1 MGDTA
6 SRFTSPT
13 PLNPQRLTPR
23 QLQQLLNHFGLNEL
37 SPSKARISLL
47 AFVRAFPGVLQGHAM
62 LLLPTLKEIARQ
74 QQVPPHPH
82 GMSFATLSSSSLV
95 ADNRMAPGI
104 MNGRC
109 NKANKKQVEAL
120 KIANSISLQEII
132 DSTSSCCSGE
142 APETEVLLMERMLG
156 RIARSFHP
164 PSLLLDENAHIRTA
178 LESLGG
184 VSLAPGRAPTLTS
197 SGSGS
202 LSSSDS
208 RRSITFVSLGCS
220 SRACVSLLQ
229 ILQYGYL
236 EMMYLLNPNSA
247 LFQDSVARTTSGLT
261 CSRVQEVHHKAP
273 GIRGAR
279 VTSAW
284 DSVPAL
290 KLMYPPEL
298 DFTFA
303 VRSMAAA
310 LAEAVAPSGANAA
323 TPTAAAVAAAAM
335 SVTQLQS
342 HSSSFRRGASGTEL
356 AAQASGAVLHATS
369 GSLGSGGLRTEVFA
383 VLSWIRATLPALPAL
398 CTLGVAAHLLGNAV
412 FDGQPQPERSDSSAV
427 DVQYSVYALRRRRD
441 SRASSDANTPR
452 RELCSAA
459 RGRSTTDVAPQTGP
473 SRWQPWKRSPSAE
486 AMSGETKG
494 WHGDGP
500 LDARSKCFSDEHAF
514 VLRLTSTTFSFP
526 PRVPWTCLYASWKHG
541 TSFSRLCAHCFFY
554 TAPMVL
560 VVKTDEGQVL
570 GAIMPGELK
579 EGGQNFFG
587 DANTCL
593 FSLEPQ
599 LNLLRT
605 SGLGRNYVYLNT
617 KNKFHPIGIGFGG
630 QVGAFR
636 FWIGDEMKD
645 CYITKS
651 DCTFSSGRLLQAMNE
666 PIPQGTD
673 LLLLP
678 AELSGPQAS
687 SSSSAKL
694 GTTDGTTPSMPS
706 TANGDDSL
714 TSSFLI
720 PIVVK
725 EIEVWGTGDG
735 RTLEQQRVL
744 MKQQEQLRQE
754 RRQVDKGRLLD
765 SSFDREFLLGDT
777 FNRAKGPNA
786 PTV

>member
-6 SRFTSPT
+6 SRFTTPT
-13 PLNPQRLTPR
+13 PVNPQKLTPR

-47 AFVRAFPGVLQGHAM
+47 AFVRVFPGVLQGHAM

-74 QQVPPHPH
+74 QQMPPNPH
-82 GMSFATLSSSSLV
+82 GLSFATLSSSSLV
-95 ADNRMAPGI
+95 ADNRMASGI

-109 NKANKKQVEAL
+109 RKANKKQVEAL
-120 KIANSISLQEII
+120 KIANSIALQEII

-142 APETEVLLMERMLG
+142 APETEMLLMERMLG
-156 RIARSFHP
+156 RIARSFQP
-164 PSLLLDENAHIRTA
+164 PSLLLDENSHIRTA

-197 SGSGS
+197 CGSGS

-236 EMMYLLNPNSA
+236 EMMYLLNPNSP
-247 LFQDSVARTTSGLT
+247 LFQDPVARTTSGLS
-261 CSRVQEVHHKAP
+261 CSRAQEVHHKGPAIR
-273 GIRGAR
+273 GIRA
-279 VTSAW
+279 TSAW
-284 DSVPAL
+284 DAAPAL
-290 KLMYPPEL
+290 KLMFPPEL

-310 LAEAVAPSGANAA
+310 LAEAVAPTGANAA
-323 TPTAAAVAAAAM
+323 TPTAAAIAAAAI

-342 HSSSFRRGASGTEL
+342 SSSGIRRGASSNEL

-369 GSLGSGGLRTEVFA
+369 GSVGSGGLRTEVFA

-398 CTLGVAAHLLGNAV
+398 CTLGVAAHLLGSAV
-412 FDGQPQPERSDSSAV
+412 FDGQPQQERSDSSAL
-427 DVQYSVYALRRRRD
+427 DVQYSVYANRRRRG
-441 SRASSDANTPR
+441 SRVPPEQRSPRAETSSA
-452 RELCSAA
+452 L
-459 RGRSTTDVAPQTGP
+459 RGRGTDVAASAGP
-473 SRWQPWKRSPSAE
+473 SRSMPWKRSPSAE
-486 AMSGETKG
+486 AISGETKG

-526 PRVPWTCLYASWKHG
+526 PKAPWTCLYASWKHG
-541 TSFSRLCAHCFFY
+541 TSFSRLCANCFFY
-554 TAPMVL
+554 GAPMVL
-560 VVKTDEGQVL
+560 VAKTDEGQVL

-645 CYITKS
+645 CYLTRS

-673 LLLLP
+673 SLLLP
-678 AELSGPQAS
+678 AELSGPGA
-687 SSSSAKL
+687 L
-694 GTTDGTTPSMPS
+694 GPLGRLETTDGTPQS
-706 TANGDDSL
+706 TASSGNLEESL
-714 TSSFLI
+714 SSNFLI
-720 PIVVK
+720 PVK
-725 EIEVWGTGDG
+725 IKEVEVWGTGDG
-735 RTLEQQRVL
+735 KTLEQQRVL
-744 MKQQEQLRQE
+744 LKQQEQLRQE

-765 SSFDREFLLGDT
+765 SGFDREFLLGDT